1 MQLSDSRIEELSRG
15 YLAYIQRRSST
26 APSLRPISNTQLRK
40 LRTWIAL
47 FSLNAEVQAKLMAYL
62 RGRGRKKRRERMEAM
77 YRGYM
82 DGVYAVEDERL
93 LVRLLEM
100 CSAIVL
106 TYHDRRLKLGH
117 YYQTS
122 TR

>member
-1 MQLSDSRIEELSRG
+1 M
-15 YLAYIQRRSST
+15 
-26 APSLRPISNTQLRK
+26 
-40 LRTWIAL
+40 
-47 FSLNAEVQAKLMAYL
+47 QAKLLAYL
-62 RGRGRKKRRERMEAM
+62 RDSGRKKRRERMEAM

-100 CSAIVL
+100 GSAIVL
-106 TYHDRRLKLGH
+106 TSHARRLKLEPC
-117 YYQTS
+117 YQTS